1 MTNND
6 LRLKWQD
13 VQKEL
18 RKKYRELTDEDLNFE
33 DGDYEAL
40 VNRLKARLQRSTK
53 EVKSII
59 DNSLKKIK

>member
-6 LRLKWQD
+6 LRLKWHD